1 MSTASERPK
10 LDRLRG
16 WCPGMTALAISLL
29 GVSACASYEPGIG
42 AQGQINGHHI
52 ATTVDTPE
60 AKYYLE
66 SYLEDAGR
74 DPVLDAVLDQAL
86 VNVSTSQIDTKEFQ
100 ALAAASSRDL
110 ATLHL
115 IKRLSELPENARMQA
130 AYWRTIEGLRT
141 LTGENAASL
150 GSCKIE
156 AEQPHF
162 LFVPGWLYSTNAGT
176 GADFA
181 GPRRLLD
188 ALGFETQ
195 LIATEEN
202 GSIEVNAQIVAD
214 YIRRVVQS
222 TDPIVLVST
231 SKAGPETA
239 HALGHLLRAEES
251 AAVRAWV
258 NVGGLLKGSS
268 LADWGTEWPN
278 SLLVGLYFAFKGLDI
293 SESLASM
300 TNQRSLKRWQEE
312 TIPDHISVV
321 NFVAVP
327 LSGDITAGAEFGYA
341 RANHAGPTD
350 GLTAIVDELAHGG
363 ATVIEVGLDHYYKDP
378 EIHLKTVA
386 LALTV
391 IREVIGPVE
400 IDCPMRNPL
409 SDNTLATQASMDFSS
424 TSRELKP

>member
-1 MSTASERPK
+1 
-10 LDRLRG
+10 
-16 WCPGMTALAISLL
+16 MTALAISLL

-66 SYLEDAGR
+66 SYLEDTGG

-86 VNVSTSQIDTKEFQ
+86 VNVSTSQIDTKDFQ

-130 AYWRTIEGLRT
+130 AYWRAIEGLRT
-141 LTGENAASL
+141 LTGDNVASL

-176 GADFA
+176 GADFV
-181 GPRRLLD
+181 GPRLLLE

-195 LIATEEN
+195 LIATQEN

-214 YIRRVVQS
+214 YIRRVAQS

-231 SKAGPETA
+231 SKSGPETA
-239 HALGHLLRAEES
+239 HALGYLLRVEES

-258 NVGGLLKGSS
+258 NVGGLLKGSP
-268 LADWGTEWPN
+268 LADWGSEWPN

-300 TNQRSLKRWQEE
+300 TSQRSLKRWQEQ

-391 IREVIGPVE
+391 IREVIGSVE
-400 IDCPMRNPL
+400 IDCPVRNPL

-424 TSRELKP
+424 TSRKLKP